1 MTTFGCLE
9 YTAGLELAPGGSGSH
24 SIHSPL
30 ATHHSAVAVSKSFQS
45 SGKFLADRM
54 TLQTMHFYAFGPFR
68 FDSEKHVLVRD
79 GTPVPLAPKATEILF
94 VLVEQ
99 AGHLVDK
106 DSLIQRVW
114 PDAFVEEGNLNKNI
128 FFLRKALGEWQPGR
142 DYIETVPKRG
152 YRFVAPVHEVTHA
165 ERAPQQLSPAA
176 TNLIGKKVSHYRVLE
191 ILGGGGMGVV
201 YKAEDLK
208 LGRRVAL
215 KFLPEELGNDP
226 RAIERFEREARAAS
240 ALDHPN
246 ICAIHEFGEHDGQ
259 PFLVMPLLEG
269 ETLRERIAGAAPLT
283 TDTLL
288 DIAIQIARGLEAAHG
303 KGIIHRDIKPA
314 NIFITERGE
323 ARILDFGL
331 AKLTPNLP
339 PAGVLPREN
348 DAEADNGRT
357 ALKGQKMTARS
368 DPALTLTGAAMGTA
382 GYMSPEQV
390 RGEKLDARTDLFSFG
405 LVLYEMATGQ
415 QPFSGDTAAALH
427 DAILKQTPVAARQL
441 NASLPSELETIIN
454 RALEK
459 DREVRY
465 QRAAEI
471 GSDLETLKHGMEPKP
486 RSRWRWVA
494 VAVVAVVILASSA
507 TWFAKRQSASNY
519 PPLDLK
525 LRQLTSNSSDSGAG
539 GGVISPDGRYLAHV
553 DRLGMHIKLIEGG
566 ETQTIL
572 QPAELKS
579 KSVDWEIG
587 SWFPDGTR
595 FLAYTHPP
603 GGAASNW
610 TSKGA
615 SIWIVSV
622 LGGLPRKLRDEAYGD
637 SISPDGST
645 ISFQTNPGRFGDREI
660 WLMGSNGEQARKLYD
675 TDENSAIVEL
685 NWSPDGQRVLYRKI
699 DEAGQNLFTRDLKG
713 GAPIAILPPSQAQ
726 RLNDFL
732 WVPDGRVIYALLEPE
747 PDEHTCN
754 YWQIRLDPRSGEPI
768 EKPRRITNW
777 AGFCVASTSVT
788 SDSKR
793 LAFGEWRPHN
803 SVYVAELQASGTRIT
818 SPTRLALDDGFN
830 IPLAWTADSKSV
842 FFFSD
847 RDGAKGL
854 FKQALDQNT
863 AERMSNAKEDGY
875 VVNACV
881 NPEGSWVLY
890 RSNPEGAH
898 AVPAKLMRVPTTGGS
913 PELVLTANLEGG
925 PRCAKSPAT
934 LCAIADRSAD
944 RKQLVFADFDPVKG
958 QGHELTELKTEASAD
973 YQWDLSPEGT
983 RIAVL
988 KGGDS
993 RIQILPLTNR
1003 APQEITVKGWNFL
1016 TSVVWAADGKGL
1028 FVDSR
1033 NAQGPVLLI
1042 VDLHGNARVLWEH
1055 SGTVAT
1061 YGVPSPDGRHLA
1073 MQRWIVEGN
1082 MWMMENF

>member
-1 MTTFGCLE
+1 
-9 YTAGLELAPGGSGSH
+9 
-24 SIHSPL
+24 
-30 ATHHSAVAVSKSFQS
+30 
-45 SGKFLADRM
+45 M

-68 FDSEKHVLVRD
+68 LDSEKRVLVRD
-79 GTPVPLAPKATEILF
+79 GTPVPLAPKAAEILV
-94 VLVEQ
+94 VLVEN

-106 DSLIQRVW
+106 DTLINRVW

-128 FFLRKALGEWQPGR
+128 FFLRKTLGEWKGGR

-152 YRFVAPVHEVTHA
+152 YRFIAPVTDVTHA
-165 ERAPQQLSPAA
+165 EGAPQQRAATA
-176 TNLIGKKVSHYRVLE
+176 TNLIGKKVSHYRVLD

-215 KFLPEELGNDP
+215 KFLPEELGNDLK
-226 RAIERFEREARAAS
+226 AIERFEREARAAS

-246 ICAIHEFGEHDGQ
+246 ICTIHEFGEHGGQ

-269 ETLRERIAGAAPLT
+269 ETLRERIAGARPLP
-283 TDTLL
+283 TDTML
-288 DIAIQIARGLEAAHG
+288 DIAIQIAKGLEAAHR

-323 ARILDFGL
+323 AKILDFGL
-331 AKLTPNLP
+331 AKLTPDRSA
-339 PAGVLPREN
+339 AGVSPCEN
-348 DAEADNGRT
+348 EVERDNGRT
-357 ALKGQKMTARS
+357 ALQEQKLTVGS
-368 DPALTLTGAAMGTA
+368 DPVLTLTGAAMGTA

-415 QPFSGDTAAALH
+415 QPFTGDTVPALH
-427 DAILKQTPVAARQL
+427 DAILTHSPVPARQL
-441 NASLPSELETIIN
+441 NPALPSKLEAITN

-459 DREVRY
+459 DRETRY
-465 QRAAEI
+465 QTAVEVR
-471 GSDLETLKHGMEPKP
+471 SDLETLKQGMEPKP
-486 RSRWRWVA
+486 RSRWRWIAAAVFA
-494 VAVVAVVILASSA
+494 VAILASAAS
-507 TWFAKRQSASNY
+507 WFAKRQRASNEL
-519 PPLDLK
+519 PLQLK
-525 LRQLTSNSSDSGAG
+525 LRQLTNYSSDSGGAG
-539 GGVISPDGRYLAHV
+539 GGMISPDGKYLAHL
-553 DRLGMHIKLIEGG
+553 DRLGMHVKLIEGG
-566 ETQTIL
+566 ETQTIT
-572 QPAELKS
+572 QPAELKGRW
-579 KSVDWEIG
+579 VDWEIG
-587 SWFPDGTR
+587 PWFPDGTR
-595 FLAYTHPP
+595 FLAFTHPP
-603 GGAASNW
+603 GGDASNW
-610 TSKGA
+610 TSKGT
-615 SIWIVSV
+615 SIWVVSL
-622 LGGLPRKLRDEAYGD
+622 LGGPPRKLRDEAYAD

-645 ISFQTNPGRFGDREI
+645 IAFQTNPGRFGDREI
-660 WLMGSNGEQARKLYD
+660 WLMGFNGEHARKLYD

-747 PDEHTCN
+747 PDEHSCN

-777 AGFCVASTSVT
+777 AGFCVGSTSVT

-842 FFFSD
+842 LFFSD

-898 AVPAKLMRVPTTGGS
+898 AVPAKLMRVPITGGS

-958 QGHELTELKTEASAD
+958 QGHELAELKTEASAD

-993 RIQILPLTNR
+993 RIQILPLNNR

-1016 TSVVWAADGKGL
+1016 TSAVWAADGKGL

-1033 NAQGPVLLI
+1033 NEQGPVLLI

-1055 SGTVAT
+1055 AGTAAT
-1061 YGVPSPDGRHLA
+1061 YGVPSPDGGHLA
-1073 MQRWIVEGN
+1073 LQRWIVDGN